1 MNGEVRVGVDE
12 CRLVTVVSKANYSSE
27 RVVNFI

>member
-1 MNGEVRVGVDE
+1 MNGEVGVSVDG